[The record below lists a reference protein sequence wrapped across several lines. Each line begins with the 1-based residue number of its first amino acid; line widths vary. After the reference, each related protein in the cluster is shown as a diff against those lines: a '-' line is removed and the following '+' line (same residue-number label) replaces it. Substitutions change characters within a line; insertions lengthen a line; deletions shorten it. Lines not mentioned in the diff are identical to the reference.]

1 MKLIPLYII
10 SILLVGCNKPKTV
23 LICGDHICINKTEAE
38 QYFEENLSL
47 EVKIINKKVKEE
59 IDLVEL
65 NLSQDMKGE
74 RVVGIFSK
82 NIQNKKLKTLSNKE
96 VSRIRD
102 NIKNKKKINKI
113 AKKIIKND
121 DNNKN
126 KFKYSKTSKIKKDKV
141 ININENK
148 KREEVFDVCTILK
161 KCSIDEIS
169 KYLLDKKKNANF
181 PDITLRQ

>member
-1 MKLIPLYII
+1 M
-10 SILLVGCNKPKTV
+10 V
-23 LICGDHICINKTEAE
+23 HQE
-38 QYFEENLSL
+38 
-47 EVKIINKKVKEE
+47 
-59 IDLVEL
+59 
-65 NLSQDMKGE
+65 
-74 RVVGIFSK
+74 
-82 NIQNKKLKTLSNKE
+82 KLKTLSNKE

-102 NIKNKKKINKI
+102 NIKNKKKNKKI

-126 KFKYSKTSKIKKDKV
+126 KFKDSKTSKIKKDKV